1 MLMVTDERPQHYE
14 IVVRGRLSERYGTAF
29 DGLTLHSH
37 AGTTTLS
44 GAIIDQ
50 SQLYGLLNRLQDL
63 GIELISV
70 RADAREPAGERG
82 QRAR

>member
-1 MLMVTDERPQHYE
+1 MVPDEAPQQYE

-29 DGLTLHSH
+29 DGLTLRSH
-37 AGTTTLS
+37 AGTTTLR
-44 GAIIDQ
+44 GAIVDQ
-50 SQLYGLLNRLQDL
+50 SQLYGLLKRLQDL

-82 QRAR
+82 RQPR

>member
-1 MLMVTDERPQHYE
+1 MVSEERPQQYE

-29 DGLTLHSH
+29 DGLTLQPN

-44 GAIIDQ
+44 GAIVDQ
-50 SQLYGLLNRLQDL
+50 SQLYGLLNRLQAL

-70 RADAREPAGERG
+70 RADTSEPASERG

>member
-1 MLMVTDERPQHYE
+1 MVSDEGPQQYE
-14 IVVRGRLSERYGTAF
+14 IVVRGRLSDRYGTAF
-29 DGLTLHSH
+29 DGLTLRSH
-37 AGTTTLS
+37 AGTTSLR

-50 SQLYGLLNRLQDL
+50 SQLYGLLKRLQDL

-82 QRAR
+82 RRSR

>member
-1 MLMVTDERPQHYE
+1 MVTDEGPQQYE

-29 DGLTLHSH
+29 DGLTLRSH
-37 AGTTTLS
+37 AGTTTLR
-44 GAIIDQ
+44 GAIVDQ
-50 SQLYGLLNRLQDL
+50 SQLYGLLKRLQDL

-82 QRAR
+82 RQPR

>member
-1 MLMVTDERPQHYE
+1 MVTDEAPQQYE

-29 DGLTLHSH
+29 DGLTLRSH
-37 AGTTTLS
+37 AGTTTLR

-50 SQLYGLLNRLQDL
+50 SQLYGLLKRLQDL

-82 QRAR
+82 RRSR

>member
-1 MLMVTDERPQHYE
+1 MVSDEGPQQYE
-14 IVVRGRLSERYGTAF
+14 IVVRGRLSDRYGTAF
-29 DGLTLHSH
+29 DGLTLRSH
-37 AGTTTLS
+37 AGTTSLR

-50 SQLYGLLNRLQDL
+50 SQLYGLLKRLQDL

-70 RADAREPAGERG
+70 RADTREPADERG